1 MLTILFVE
9 DHDDTRLGLCRM
21 LSRWGYKVAP
31 AATMSAGLEVAERL
45 KFDVILSD
53 IGLPDGDGYQLIRT
67 LRRQWPTVPAVAF
80 TAFCSDQDR
89 QHAFDAGFNEH
100 LSKPVDIDRLRDV
113 LPPP

>member
-9 DHDDTRLGLCRM
+9 DHDDTRVGMCRM

-31 AATMSAGLEVAERL
+31 AATMTAGLEVADTL

-53 IGLPDGDGYQLIRT
+53 IGLPDGDGYQLIRA
-67 LRRQWPTVPAVAF
+67 LRRRWPAVRAVAF
-80 TAFCSDQDR
+80 TAFCSDEDC
-89 QHAFDAGFNEH
+89 QHALDAGFNQH
-100 LSKPVDIDRLRDV
+100 LCKPVDIERLRAA